1 MLSSFSFLE
10 TILTED
16 VNASLAEKDTKYP
29 QQVNHAVAFNAIKNK
44 AFELLVSDLDSQTL
58 IKRLEFLSTRT
69 PTVCRQERKVPR
81 KKRSARQRLNH
92 VKRKQKVCF

>member
-58 IKRLEFLSTRT
+58 IKRLEFLFTRT
-69 PTVCRQERKVPR
+69 PTVCRQERKVPH
-81 KKRSARQRLNH
+81 LPG
-92 VKRKQKVCF
+92 F